1 MTDNCLYL
9 EKLKTH
15 RRNLHQIPELDRDL
29 PETKAYLLSVL
40 EQLDCELTFLCGS
53 GICAWFDRGAADT
66 YAFRSDMDG
75 LPVTEVNTCDYVS
88 THSGRMHACG
98 HDGHMAMVLTFGE
111 YIDTI
116 KELDHNVLLI
126 FQPA

>member
-1 MTDNCLYL
+1 MTDNSLYL

-53 GICAWFDRGAADT
+53 GICAWFDRMPCQIPT
-66 YAFRSDMDG
+66 PSDPTWTDC
-75 LPVTEVNTCDYVS
+75 L
-88 THSGRMHACG
+88 
-98 HDGHMAMVLTFGE
+98 
-111 YIDTI
+111 
-116 KELDHNVLLI
+116 
-126 FQPA
+126 